1 METGIES
8 EPRRLHILLF
18 LSIEEERKV
27 WNVGDWGPNK
37 EAEEDSGESE
47 ERGEDD
53 MGPGKDLGN
62 IPPEPNKGWEPGNIK
77 GDGFV

>member
-1 METGIES
+1 MES
-8 EPRRLHILLF
+8 EPRRLHMLLF

-47 ERGEDD
+47 ERGEED
-53 MGPGKDLGN
+53 MGPGNDLGN

-77 GDGFV
+77 GDGFA